1 MFTFAKTLLSL
12 TNALAILMGWLKQR
26 SLLKAGENN
35 AVKKGLADAFSRINK
50 ARSAVSRIDRDRL
63 RNKFRASDDS

>member
-1 MFTFAKTLLSL
+1 MFTFVKTLVSL
-12 TNALAILMGWLKQR
+12 TNVLVGWLKQR

-50 ARSAVSRIDRDRL
+50 ARSAVSHIDRDRL

>member
-1 MFTFAKTLLSL
+1 MFTFVKTLLSL
-12 TNALAILMGWLKQR
+12 TNALASLMGWLKQR

-50 ARSAVSRIDRDRL
+50 ARSAVSHIDRDRL

>member
-1 MFTFAKTLLSL
+1 MFTFVTTLLSL
-12 TNALAILMGWLKQR
+12 TNVLVGWLKQR

-35 AVKKGLADAFSRINK
+35 AVKKGLVDAFSRINK
-50 ARSAVSRIDRDRL
+50 ARSAVSHIDRDRL

>member
-1 MFTFAKTLLSL
+1 MFVKTLLSL

-35 AVKKGLADAFSRINK
+35 AVKKGLADACSRINK
-50 ARSAVSRIDRDRL
+50 ARSAVSHIDRDRL

>member
-1 MFTFAKTLLSL
+1 MFTFVKTLLSL
-12 TNALAILMGWLKQR
+12 TNVLVGWLKQR

-35 AVKKGLADAFSRINK
+35 AVKKGLVDAFSRINK
-50 ARSAVSRIDRDRL
+50 ARSAVSHIDRDRL

>member
-1 MFTFAKTLLSL
+1 MFVKTLLSL
-12 TNALAILMGWLKQR
+12 TNALASLMGWLNRR

>member
-1 MFTFAKTLLSL
+1 MWMSVKALLNL
-12 TNALAILMGWLKQR
+12 ANALVGWLNRR

-35 AVKKGLADAFSRINK
+35 AVKKGLEDAFSRINK

>member
-12 TNALAILMGWLKQR
+12 TNALAILMGWLKQK